1 MRVAVIT
8 RQPDIITMYNW
19 RQQNHLNRQT
29 DTYLKAFPI
38 TLTYESNLAPISN
51 LH

>member
-1 MRVAVIT
+1 MRVAVII
-8 RQPDIITMYNW
+8 RQPAIIAMYNW
-19 RQQNHLNRQT
+19 RQQKQLNRQT
-29 DTYLKAFPI
+29 DTYLQAFPI